1 MLASIFSYDW
11 KMEKKVNFAFLNVL
25 CHLISAN
32 SIYLIPTL
40 KMIVKNLTS
49 LPSSANNNNVELKNI
64 LHEALRLSISMV
76 PTGLNEIPP
85 ILQSNFPYKRQPV
98 ENIVGY
104 AEELLF
110 ICEYLPVLQQKVID
124 LIIEKC
130 LEIDVEIV
138 IEDSG
143 LINIES
149 KDCMDKQSIDKVSD
163 NMLGYIYIY
172 IYTMIVYSI
181 IALNSHNSKFLN
193 FTLFEFN
200 DFTFISYRELYFSI

>member
-1 MLASIFSYDW
+1 MLTSIFSYDW

-40 KMIVKNLTS
+40 KMIVKNLTL
-49 LPSSANNNNVELKNI
+49 LPSSADNNVELKHI

-104 AEELLF
+104 VEELLF
-110 ICEYLPVLQQKVID
+110 ICEYLPVLQLKVMD

-143 LINIES
+143 TINIES
-149 KDCMDKQSIDKVSD
+149 NDGLDKHPVDKASD
-163 NMLGYIYIY
+163 NILGCLIIISMYIYY
-172 IYTMIVYSI
+172 CSQ
-181 IALNSHNSKFLN
+181 
-193 FTLFEFN
+193 
-200 DFTFISYRELYFSI
+200 FS